1 MKAIRV
7 HTPGGLEALRH
18 EDVPVPEPKAGE
30 ALVRVE
36 AAGVNFTDI
45 YNRSGF
51 YRIPTPF
58 TLGQEGAGVV
68 ERVGSGVTSL
78 RPGYS
83 VAWAAFPGSYAEYA
97 AIPAERLVVIPPGVT
112 TRQAAA
118 VMLQGM
124 TAHYL
129 AVSTFPLRRGHTC
142 LVHAAAGGVGA
153 LLVQIAK
160 RRGARVVATVGSESK
175 AAIAREA
182 GADHV
187 LLYRTED
194 WVAEVKRLTSG
205 RGCDVVYDGVGKD
218 TFLKSLECVAPLG
231 LLAAYGQ
238 ASGGVPQID
247 PLVLMAGSKYLT
259 RAKLGDYIAT
269 REALLAR
276 AGEVLGWVK
285 SGKLKVRIHREYPL
299 ASAADAHRDLAG
311 GTTTGKL
318 LLTPSR

>member
-18 EDVPVPEPKAGE
+18 EDVPVPEPRAGE

-51 YRIPTPF
+51 YKIPTPF
-58 TLGQEGAGVV
+58 TLGQEGGGVV
-68 ERVGSGVTSL
+68 ERVGAGVASL

-83 VAWAAFPGSYAEYA
+83 VAWAGAPGSYAEYA

-153 LLVQIAK
+153 LLVQVAK
-160 RRGARVVATVGSESK
+160 HRGARVIGTVGSEAK

-187 LLYRTED
+187 LLYRVQD

-238 ASGGVPQID
+238 ASGGVPPID

-269 REALLAR
+269 RAALLAR
-276 AGEVLGWVK
+276 ANEVLGWVK
-285 SGKLKVRIHREYPL
+285 SGKLKVRIYREYPL
-299 ASAADAHRDLAG
+299 ASAADAHRDLEG